1 MLIHTSFYKNPIS
14 IKQAV
19 QLLVSCLCLLF
30 ISDVLYADK
39 SFIKCW
45 KNAEGLTECGNR
57 VPREYYNQRIRY
69 VDDRGITRKIKEKTK
84 TREEL
89 DAQIEMEKLRSL
101 EEKQKRQLKE
111 YDDVLLK
118 TYLTIDDLLASLN
131 SKLLI
136 IDSRGT
142 IIDSNI
148 ELKKR
153 QFGNLVRKASNMERS
168 GKTISDKLARQ
179 LDTARRELKNIQ
191 VQLDNQAVE
200 TNTIKKVFAHD
211 VERFMLAK
219 FNRIKH
225 TITTPSQAK
234 KLHAVRLNCLN
245 QDQCKLHWKK
255 ANQFIKEF
263 ATSAVLYTTDKVTVT
278 DIPVQ
283 YQDIAMSLAILN
295 KNNSNEKK
303 LMIFQI
309 RCNRE
314 RAGQEFCAS
323 EDINGL
329 LKEFKSIVYQQ

>member
-1 MLIHTSFYKNPIS
+1 MLFS
-14 IKQAV
+14 
-19 QLLVSCLCLLF
+19 LCLLF
-30 ISDVLYADK
+30 ISDVLYAEK

-57 VPREYYNQRIRY
+57 IPREYYNQRIRY
-69 VDDRGITRKIKEKTK
+69 VDDRGITRKVKEKAK

-89 DAQIEMEKLRSL
+89 DAQDELEKLRRL
-101 EEKQKRQLKE
+101 EEQQKRQLKE
-111 YDDVLLK
+111 YDEVLLK

-136 IDSRGT
+136 IESRSNILDST
-142 IIDSNI
+142 I

-153 QFGNLVRKASNMERS
+153 EFGNLVRKAANMERS
-168 GKTISDKLARQ
+168 GKAISEQLSRKLGIARK
-179 LDTARRELKNIQ
+179 ELKNLQ
-191 VQLDNQAVE
+191 ARLDNQTAE
-200 TNTIKKVFAHD
+200 TETIKKVFAHD
-211 VERFMLAK
+211 VERFILSK
-219 FNRIKH
+219 FNGIKH

-245 QDQCKLHWKK
+245 DDQCKLHWEK
-255 ANQFIKEF
+255 ANKFIKEF
-263 ATSAVLYTTDKVTVT
+263 ATTKVLYTTDKIAVT

-283 YQDIAMSLAILN
+283 YQDVAMSLAVLG
-295 KNNSNEKK
+295 KGGTDDKK

-314 RAGQEFCAS
+314 REGQEFCAS
-323 EDINGL
+323 DDVNGL

>member
-1 MLIHTSFYKNPIS
+1 MIIHTPIYKNS
-14 IKQAV
+14 IAVKQAL
-19 QLLVSCLCLLF
+19 LLVSCLCLLC
-30 ISDVLYADK
+30 ISGSLYAEK

-45 KNAEGLTECGNR
+45 KNSEGLTECGNR
-57 VPREYYNQRIRY
+57 IPREYYNQRIRY
-69 VDDRGITRKIKEKTK
+69 VDDRGITRKVKEKAK

-89 DAQIEMEKLRSL
+89 DAQIELEKLRAL
-101 EEKQKRQLKE
+101 EEQQKRRLKE

-131 SKLLI
+131 SKLSI
-136 IDSRGT
+136 IDSRS
-142 IIDSNI
+142 IILDSTI

-153 QFGNLVRKASNMERS
+153 KFGNLIRKAANMERS
-168 GKTISDKLARQ
+168 GKAISDKLARQ
-179 LDTARRELKNIQ
+179 LDSARKELKNLQAQI
-191 VQLDNQAVE
+191 DNQATE
-200 TNTIKKVFAHD
+200 TDTIKNVFAHD

-219 FNRIKH
+219 LNRIKH

-245 QDQCKLHWKK
+245 QDQCRLHWKK
-255 ANQFIKEF
+255 ANKFIEEY
-263 ATSAVLYTTDKVTVT
+263 ATTKVLYTTDKITVT

-283 YQDIAMSLAILN
+283 YQDIAMSLAVLD
-295 KNNSNEKK
+295 KSDANEKK

-329 LKEFKSIVYQQ
+329 LKEFKNIVYQQ